1 MGEIGQVI
9 EKRDNNRLLIRLER
23 QEACAK
29 CRACSAGMKSEEML
43 LQAENLC
50 NADIGDNVEVSLEE
64 ADFMKAVLILYG
76 IPFLCFICGIMG
88 TYFLLQKSG
97 IANTELISFGVGF
110 ALVVISYLIIH
121 CFEPHFKKDNYVPKA
136 VRIED

>member
-9 EKRDNNRLLIRLER
+9 EKRENNRLVIKLQR

-29 CRACSAGMKSEEML
+29 CRACSAGMKSKEML

-50 NADIGDNVEVSLEE
+50 NADIGDKVEVSLEE
-64 ADFMKAVLILYG
+64 SDFMKAVLIMYG
-76 IPFLCFICGIMG
+76 IPFSCFIGGIMG
-88 TYFLLQKSG
+88 TYFLLQTNAHRD
-97 IANTELISFGVGF
+97 IISFCVGF
-110 ALVVISYLIIH
+110 VLVVISYLIIH

-136 VRIED
+136 IKIEE